1 MRIFVPIIAALLLY
15 SSSFAQTQAP
25 TATPES
31 PPALEN
37 PTVQRNFRFSI
48 GGVVEA
54 QFGLASSG
62 AVSGLSAFTLS
73 FSGSLGAEDAPS
85 AAFNANLRSSF
96 DAASGATRVDLG
108 ETVLTAYVGAF
119 DLSAGNLIVNW
130 GAVDAFSVVSNINP
144 VDFAS
149 QQRIPVP
156 AIRAL
161 WNLSNDLRLEGVIV
175 PIFTPSALPAMTG
188 AAPAVP
194 SPPGV
199 TIIGQ
204 NPPLDNRPAARLENV
219 QYGIR
224 LGGNLA
230 LFDGGDFGL
239 SFYGGPRHTPTI
251 AVRLIPSAQAGQ
263 FTAQPVLNYDWIHVL
278 GVEANLSL
286 GDVAVR
292 AEAAYTFTQDPSGAN
307 LEIGNPSL
315 AMTAQGEFRVS
326 GINLTGL
333 VNAQWRKGESG
344 AGDAYN
350 LNAGLIA
357 STELDNRTNFSIVWV
372 QSLTDGSG
380 LVAPNFTYT
389 LADGF
394 KLEGSA
400 SVNYGRLG
408 SSLNPSGVFG
418 AQLRFGLKFSF

>member
-15 SSSFAQTQAP
+15 SSSFAQTQEP
-25 TATPES
+25 TAPES
-31 PPALEN
+31 PPA
-37 PTVQRNFRFSI
+37 QSNFRFSI

-62 AVSGLSAFTLS
+62 AVAGISAFTLT
-73 FSGSLGAEDAPS
+73 FSS
-85 AAFNANLRSSF
+85 SSF
-96 DAASGATRVDLG
+96 DAATGTTRVDLG

-130 GAVDAFSVVSNINP
+130 GAVDVFSVVSNINP

-175 PIFTPSALPAMTG
+175 PGFTPSALPAMTG
-188 AAPAVP
+188 AAPTFP

-239 SFYGGPRHTPTI
+239 SFYGGPRHTPTV
-251 AVRLIPSAQAGQ
+251 AVRLIPLAQAGQ

-278 GVEANLSL
+278 GIEANVSL

-315 AMTAQGEFRVS
+315 AMTAQ
-326 GINLTGL
+326 
-333 VNAQWRKGESG
+333 
-344 AGDAYN
+344 
-350 LNAGLIA
+350 AGLIA
-357 STELDNRTNFSIVWV
+357 STELDNRTNFSIAWV